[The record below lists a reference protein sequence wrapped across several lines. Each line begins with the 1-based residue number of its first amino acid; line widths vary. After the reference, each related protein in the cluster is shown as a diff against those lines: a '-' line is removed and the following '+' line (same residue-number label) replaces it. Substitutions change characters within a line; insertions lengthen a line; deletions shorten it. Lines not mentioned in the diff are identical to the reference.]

1 MSVEFYRHALGAREA
16 ESVAETL
23 RSVFLTLGPRTAEF
37 ERRFADLLDAE
48 ECVGTTSCSMGL
60 LLALVAFGIGPGDEV
75 ITSPMTFAATSNAI
89 LHAGATPVFAD
100 AEPETGLIDP
110 VEIERKIGPKTRAIL
125 PVHLYGQMADMR
137 AIRELARRQDL
148 RVIEDAA
155 HAVESERDGVRPG
168 HLGDA
173 AVFSFY
179 ATKNLTS
186 GDGGAIVVQAPE
198 VAVKLRRLRNHGI
211 TKDAATRYGQH
222 YRHWDMLELGYK
234 AAMNDLDAAL
244 LLPQLD
250 EVAARRDRRAALV
263 ARYRENLAELEGVEQ
278 IRAVGKSAHHLY
290 PVLVPAPLRDAVL
303 AGLGERGVGC
313 AVNYRSVHTLSYYAE
328 RFHFRREDF
337 PRSAAFG
344 ERTVT
349 LPLWPDLPF
358 EQVDRACSALREVL
372 AGLSGSEWGNE

>member
-37 ERRFADLLDAE
+37 ERRFADLLGAE

-75 ITSPMTFAATSNAI
+75 ITSPMTFVATSNAI

-100 AEPETGLIDP
+100 VDPETGLIDP

-137 AIRELARRQDL
+137 AIRELSRRQDL

-168 HLGDA
+168 QLGDA

-186 GDGGAIVVQAPE
+186 GDGGAIVVHAPE

-263 ARYRENLAELEGVEQ
+263 ARYRENLVELEAIEQ
-278 IRAVGKSAHHLY
+278 IRAVGKSAHHVY
-290 PVLVPAPLRDAVL
+290 PILVPAPIRDAVL
-303 AGLGERGVGC
+303 AGLGERGVGS
-313 AVNYRSVHTLSYYAE
+313 AVNYRSVHTLSYYTE

-337 PRSAAFG
+337 PKSAGFG

-358 EQVDRACSALREVL
+358 EQVDRACAALREVL
-372 AGLSGSEWGNE
+372 AGLSGSERGND

>member
-1 MSVEFYRHALGAREA
+1 MSVEFYRHALGATEA

-37 ERRFADLLDAE
+37 ERRFADLLGAE
-48 ECVGTTSCSMGL
+48 ECVATTSCSTGL
-60 LLALVAFGIGPGDEV
+60 LLALIAFGIGPGDEV
-75 ITSPMTFAATSNAI
+75 ITSPMTFVATSNAI
-89 LHAGATPVFAD
+89 LHAGATPVFVD
-100 AEPETGLIDP
+100 VDPETGLIDP
-110 VEIERKIGPKTRAIL
+110 AAIERRIGPKTRAIL

-137 AIRELARRQDL
+137 AIRELSRRQDL

-168 HLGDA
+168 RLGDA

-186 GDGGAIVVQAPE
+186 GDGGAIVVHAPD

-244 LLPQLD
+244 LLPQLAR
-250 EVAARRDRRAALV
+250 VAERRDRRAALV
-263 ARYRENLAELEGVEQ
+263 ERYRQNLADLREVVQ
-278 IRAVGKSAHHLY
+278 IRAVGTSAHHLY
-290 PVLVPAPLRDAVL
+290 PVLVPAASRDAVL

-337 PRSAAFG
+337 PSAAEFG
-344 ERTVT
+344 ERTLT
-349 LPLWPDLPF
+349 LPLWPDLPLD
-358 EQVDRACSALREVL
+358 QVDRACAELREVL
-372 AGLSGSEWGNE
+372 AELA